1 MLGFYL
7 GSDSEF
13 SWVIEMVSLDL
24 SVEFKNY
31 SVVIVEI

>member
-7 GSDSEF
+7 SSHSEF
-13 SWVIEMVSLDL
+13 SWVIEMVSLNF

>member
-1 MLGFYL
+1 MPGFYL
-7 GSDSEF
+7 GSHSEF
-13 SWVIEMVSLDL
+13 SWVTEMVSLGF